1 MRHALRTKLGVSGVI
16 VVLALI
22 GLPILLGVGGTSA
35 GDAGAPVAGGAES
48 AGAASASH
56 RQARSTRG
64 GFPFTEFDV
73 FLLAA
78 GGAVLLVVGANAD
91 RRRRRAAAV
100 AVPRELEA

>member
-35 GDAGAPVAGGAES
+35 GDAGAPVAGAES
-48 AGAASASH
+48 TVRAPTTD
-56 RQARSTRG
+56 RQARANRG